1 MTICLS
7 FCLKES
13 TCSKDKRKYKSM
25 TFVNKNV
32 MHYSKFNFS
41 MVTIVTGDMVSETP
55 RGG

>member
-1 MTICLS
+1 
-7 FCLKES
+7 
-13 TCSKDKRKYKSM
+13 M

-55 RGG
+55 CGG